1 MKKMK
6 KLKQTKGFKAII
18 FIVVMLIP
26 LIYSFFYLKSYWNPY
41 GNLSDMK
48 IAVVNLDKGKDD
60 KKQGDE
66 FVQSLKDSDTFNICE
81 VSKDNA
87 EEGMKK
93 GTYYAT
99 IEIPEN
105 FTECL
110 ESAET
115 EDKQIAQITYSPNQA
130 TNYLATQIVNSA
142 VKTIEL
148 SLQSKVDKEIISKL
162 ASKLNEVPDSLQEI
176 SNGADQVLNGSESL
190 NDGIKQI
197 NDGTSTLSN
206 SYKEF
211 DNGVESAYNGSES
224 LNNGISQV
232 SNGVDTLKNGGKT
245 LDDAITKINQGADEL
260 STQGSQGITA
270 LANGANDLNNGAQS
284 LNQGVSQYVEGA
296 ESLADGTTN
305 YVTSNKK
312 ILEGTNAYVSG
323 VSTLNEKTKAILEGL
338 SAYGQT
344 STDPKVQYLAT
355 QAQAVLDY
363 QINGVKAFN
372 YLEASGKQ
380 LQAGTKEIS
389 KYNDQLTNGASSLK
403 TSGTALK
410 QGANN
415 LYKGTQ
421 SLVSGTSG
429 LGSLTNGIQSLKT
442 ALSQVKQGTTSLNQG
457 ISTLQSGTNK
467 LSDGSSSLETG
478 LEKLN
483 SSSKTVDNAL
493 GTLNDGTETA
503 YEGSSQLVS
512 GVQTF
517 KTSIDEGMEDTKEQL
532 KTLDGIDEFGEDPVE
547 FKTEE
552 YGKVDSYGI
561 AFTPLFLCIGLWVG
575 ALMAY
580 VVLYYDH
587 DERFGIFGM
596 NAKNKILQNIIY
608 LGLGAVEGLITGI
621 LLKAG
626 LGYEIQ
632 NMALYYG
639 ASILIGITFMS
650 IIQFLIRNFGDIG
663 KFLALI
669 ILVLQ
674 LAAAGGTFPIET
686 IDKGFQAVS
695 AYLPMTYSIK
705 LLREI
710 LVPTEANFK
719 GMYIGILIGI
729 IAVTMFITSMVDLI
743 NDRKCANKENA

>member
-1 MKKMK
+1 MK
-6 KLKQTKGFKAII
+6 KLKNSNAFKAII

-41 GNLSDMK
+41 GNLSDMQ

-60 KKQGDE
+60 KNQGNE
-66 FVQSLKDSDTFNICE
+66 FVQSLKDSDTFKICE
-81 VSKDNA
+81 VSKDEA
-87 EEGMKK
+87 QEGMKK
-93 GTYYAT
+93 GNYYAT

-110 ESAET
+110 ESAST
-115 EDKQIAQITYSPNQA
+115 EDKQIAQVTYSPNQA

-148 SLQSKVDKEIISKL
+148 NLQSKIDKEIIANL

-176 SNGADQVLNGSESL
+176 SNGADTILNGTESL

-197 NDGTSTLSN
+197 SDGTNTLSN

-211 DNGVESAYNGSES
+211 DEGVNSAYTGSKS
-224 LNNGISQV
+224 LNSGISQV
-232 SNGVDTLKNGGKT
+232 SDGVETLKNGGKS
-245 LDDAITKINQGADEL
+245 LDNAIDQINQGADQLSSQGAEGITEL
-260 STQGSQGITA
+260 STGVT
-270 LANGANDLNNGAQS
+270 DLNTGAKT
-284 LNQGVSQYVEGA
+284 LNDGVA
-296 ESLADGTTN
+296 E
-305 YVTSNKK
+305 YVTGVNTLSENTEVFLNKLIK
-312 ILEGTNAYVSG
+312 TADALGDNCDP
-323 VSTLNEKTKAILEGL
+323 TLKAF
-338 SAYGQT
+338 
-344 STDPKVQYLAT
+344 AT
-355 QAQAVLDY
+355 QAQGFFAKDPKTNMNGFESVAV
-363 QINGVKAFN
+363 G
-372 YLEASGKQ
+372 GKKVTAGSNS
-380 LQAGTKEIS
+380 LYAGTQK
-389 KYNDQLTNGASSLK
+389 LA
-403 TSGTALK
+403 
-410 QGANN
+410 
-415 LYKGTQ
+415 KGTEK
-421 SLVSGTSG
+421 LGT
-429 LGSLTNGIQSLKT
+429 LTNGIQSLKT
-442 ALSQVKQGTTSLNQG
+442 ALTQVKQGTTSLNNG
-457 ISTLQSGTNK
+457 IATLQNGTTQ
-467 LSDGSSSLETG
+467 LSKGSKSLETG
-478 LEKLN
+478 LEKL
-483 SSSKTVDNAL
+483 SSSSSTVDNAIS
-493 GTLNDGTETA
+493 TLNEGSKTA
-503 YEGSSQLVS
+503 YNGSNQLVE

-517 KTSIDEGMEDTKEQL
+517 KTSIDEGMQDTKEQL
-532 KTLDGIDEFGEDPVE
+532 KSLNGIEEFGENPVE

-596 NAKNKILQNIIY
+596 NAKNKILQNLVY
-608 LGLGAVEGLITGI
+608 LGLGAVEGLLTGW

-639 ASILIGITFMS
+639 SSILIGITFMS

-686 IDKGFQAVS
+686 IDKAFQAVS
-695 AYLPMTYSIK
+695 PYLPMTYSIK
-705 LLREI
+705 LLREG
-710 LVPTEANFK
+710 LVPTASNFK
-719 GMYIGILIGI
+719 GTYIEILVGI
-729 IAVTMFITSMVDLI
+729 IAVTMLITFVVDII
-743 NDRKCANKENA
+743 NKRKNEENA

>member
-1 MKKMK
+1 MK
-6 KLKQTKGFKAII
+6 KLKNSNAFKAII
-18 FIVVMLIP
+18 FTVVMLIP

-41 GNLSDMK
+41 GNLSDMQ

-60 KKQGDE
+60 KNQGNE
-66 FVQSLKDSDTFNICE
+66 FVQSLKDSDTFKICE
-81 VSKDNA
+81 VSKDEA
-87 EEGMKK
+87 QEGMKK
-93 GTYYAT
+93 GNYYAT
-99 IEIPEN
+99 IKIPEN

-110 ESAET
+110 ESAST
-115 EDKQIAQITYSPNQA
+115 ENKQIAQVTYSPNQA

-148 SLQSKVDKEIISKL
+148 NLQSKIDKEIIANL

-176 SNGADQVLNGSESL
+176 SDGADTILNGTENL

-197 NDGTSTLSN
+197 SDGTNTLSN

-211 DNGVESAYNGSES
+211 DEGVNSACTGSKS
-224 LNNGISQV
+224 LTSGISQV
-232 SNGVDTLKNGGKT
+232 SDGVETLKNGGKS
-245 LDDAITKINQGADEL
+245 LDNAIDQINQGASQL
-260 STQGSQGITA
+260 SSQGAEGITA
-270 LANGANDLNNGAQS
+270 LASGANDLNDGAKTLS
-284 LNQGVSQYVEGA
+284 EGA
-296 ESLADGTTN
+296 KAYVQGTEALADGTLSYIENNAKIIQGTSD
-305 YVTSNKK
+305 YVDGVNK
-312 ILEGTNAYVSG
+312 
-323 VSTLNEKTKAILEGL
+323 LNENNKELLNAL
-338 SAYGQT
+338 AQYGANSSDETLKGMAQ
-344 STDPKVQYLAT
+344 K
-355 QAQAVLDY
+355 AQALLNSKT
-363 QINGVKAFN
+363 NGVNTFYYLTTTGNSIKAGETSLAA
-372 YLEASGKQ
+372 YHKKLITGAKELKASGT
-380 LQAGTKEIS
+380 GIT
-389 KYNDQLTNGASSLK
+389 T
-403 TSGTALK
+403 
-410 QGANN
+410 GANK
-415 LYKGTQ
+415 LYAGTQ
-421 SLVSGTSG
+421 SLVSGTSN
-429 LGSLTNGIQSLKT
+429 LGKITNGIQSLKT
-442 ALSQVKQGTTSLNQG
+442 ALTQVKQGTTSLNNG
-457 ISTLQSGTNK
+457 IENLQNGTTK
-467 LSDGSSSLETG
+467 LSEGSSSLETG
-478 LEKLN
+478 LEKL
-483 SSSKTVDNAL
+483 SSSSSTVDNAIE
-493 GTLNDGTETA
+493 TLNEGSKTA
-503 YEGSSQLVS
+503 YDGAGQLVE

-517 KTSIDEGMEDTKEQL
+517 KTSIDEGLQDTKEQL
-532 KTLDGIDEFGEDPVE
+532 KSLNGIEEFGENPVE

-596 NAKNKILQNIIY
+596 NAKNKILQNLVY
-608 LGLGAVEGLITGI
+608 LGLGAVEGLITGW

-695 AYLPMTYSIK
+695 PYLPMTYSIK
-705 LLREI
+705 LLREV
-710 LVPTEANFK
+710 LVPTASNFK
-719 GMYIGILIGI
+719 GTYIGILVGI
-729 IAVTMFITSMVDLI
+729 IAVTMLITFVVDII
-743 NDRKCANKENA
+743 NKRKNEENA